1 MSNPSSGRPIS
12 QEIISPLYVIIRLL
26 PLPHEIAPRVI
37 GDTIFES
44 CNRLSKCLRVGIIP
58 SGKDFVARIFERE
71 AISAGSKFVKVCS
84 FSLPQLFHVNKW
96 NNVRR
101 NISIRDLYI
110 IIFLLSSEFL
120 LKYYYKNYSLRFE
133 CIPRLTRK

>member
-101 NISIRDLYI
+101 NISVRLIYNH
-110 IIFLLSSEFL
+110 FLLSLDFL

-133 CIPRLTRK
+133 YIPRLTRK

>member
-58 SGKDFVARIFERE
+58 NGKDFVARIFERE
-71 AISAGSKFVKVCS
+71 AIFAGSKFVKICS

-96 NNVRR
+96 NNVRKT
-101 NISIRDLYI
+101 ISVHDH
-110 IIFLLSSEFL
+110 FLLSLKFL